1 MSLHID
7 VITTTTLTISWT
19 PNSGDHY
26 TVNYIGLCDGDGV
39 QMNTSTKESRIKL
52 NKLIPGTD
60 YLITVYA
67 NSKGVNKTIRTYG
80 DSMFILI
87 YKINVVMSFI
97 FCRT

>member
-19 PNSGDHY
+19 TNSGIVDHY
-26 TVNYIGLCDGDGV
+26 TVNYIGQCDGV
-39 QMNTSTKESRIKL
+39 QMNTSTIESRIKL

-67 NSKGVNKTIRTYG
+67 NNNIGQSKGVNKTIRTYG
-80 DSMFILI
+80 DSMFIFDLQ
-87 YKINVVMSFI
+87 N
-97 FCRT
+97 

>member
-26 TVNYIGLCDGDGV
+26 TVNYIGLCDGV
-39 QMNTSTKESRIKL
+39 QMNTNTTESRIKL

-67 NSKGVNKTIRTYG
+67 NNNIGQSKGVNKTIRTYG
-80 DSMFILI
+80 DSMFIFDVQ
-87 YKINVVMSFI
+87 N
-97 FCRT
+97 